1 MDRHTGPRH
10 LIMKSTLLRS
20 LLFLGTIMLT
30 RAGEIRVAAAA
41 SLAEAMTEICKAYEA
56 EHGGKATP
64 VFAGSNMLARQIEE
78 GAPMDVFISADEST
92 MEKVRKAKLVKE
104 PVPLLTNSLVVVVPE
119 DSSVKIEAAVELGNL
134 KRIAIG
140 DPAAVPAGVYAKA
153 WLTKADLWEE
163 IEPKC
168 VASDNVRAAL
178 AAVESGNVDA
188 AIVYKTDAAVAKKA
202 KVAWTV
208 PAADVPAIVYPVA
221 VCTGTKQEEDAE
233 RFAAFLKSEKATAI
247 FKARGFGIAAN

>member
-1 MDRHTGPRH
+1 
-10 LIMKSTLLRS
+10 MKTTLLRS
-20 LLFLGTIMLT
+20 LLFLGMIVFA

-41 SLAEAMTEICKAYEA
+41 SLAEGVTEICKVYEA
-56 EHGGKATP
+56 EHGSKATP

-78 GAPMDVFISADEST
+78 GAPVDVFISADERT
-92 MEKVRKAKLVKE
+92 MQKLLKAKLVEE

-119 DSSVKIEAAVELGNL
+119 DSSAKIGAAVDLGGF

-153 WLTKADLWEE
+153 WLTKAGLWEK

-208 PAADVPAIVYPVA
+208 PTADVPLIMYPMA
-221 VCTGTKQEEDAE
+221 VCTGTKHEADTK